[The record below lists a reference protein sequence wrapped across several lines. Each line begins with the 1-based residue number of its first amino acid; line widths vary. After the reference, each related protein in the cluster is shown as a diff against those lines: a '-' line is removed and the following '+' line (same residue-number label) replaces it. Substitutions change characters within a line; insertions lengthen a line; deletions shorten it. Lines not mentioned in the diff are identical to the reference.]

1 MWEQQREW
9 EFREYEVF
17 DNFRALVEFVIE
29 KGLDLE
35 LFATTVWTIW
45 HRRNAL
51 RTSQTPLPIQQVLQ
65 MVQTLR
71 ADFARSLLQ
80 RPTAQTS
87 PGPPIP
93 TDRPPPWPNIKV
105 NFDGACFHDQNS
117 AGAAAVIRDRDG
129 LV

>member
-1 MWEQQREW
+1 MRRKVVLEDCCEQCTAEPEDTLHALWSCPCLSPVWEQQREW

-51 RTSQTPLPIQQVLQ
+51 RTRQSPFP
-65 MVQTLR
+65 VQ
-71 ADFARSLLQ
+71 
-80 RPTAQTS
+80 
-87 PGPPIP
+87 
-93 TDRPPPWPNIKV
+93 
-105 NFDGACFHDQNS
+105 
-117 AGAAAVIRDRDG
+117 
-129 LV
+129 